1 VSPRRFSAMIAGS
14 VQIRPDVAAFRT
26 EPAIF
31 DGELA

>member
-1 VSPRRFSAMIAGS
+1 MIARS

>member
-1 VSPRRFSAMIAGS
+1 MIAGS

-31 DGELA
+31 DGELAWLR

>member
-1 VSPRRFSAMIAGS
+1 MIAGS

>member
-1 VSPRRFSAMIAGS
+1 VIAGS

-31 DGELA
+31 DDELAWSR

>member
-1 VSPRRFSAMIAGS
+1 MIARS

-31 DGELA
+31 DGELAWSR